1 MFDDKTNRFNLIYL
15 LCYSRFDFNF
25 HFLTENTQT
34 HRIHR
39 VLSIVSN
46 VVPGFLKSSVL
57 GSTLF
62 YVYDKFFESTKSGL
76 TEILKITSDSIS
88 SSLRMRLLTSKSD
101 ENSAKDLNPDEPY
114 NGIFIADSAGNSLF
128 VVWIS
133 SMLVGSLGGTVHA
146 LLHVSWDAASATVNN
161 LGVRVYVCMCV
172 CVCVCV

>member
-1 MFDDKTNRFNLIYL
+1 M
-15 LCYSRFDFNF
+15 
-25 HFLTENTQT
+25 TENTRT
-34 HRIHR
+34 HR

-46 VVPGFLKSSVL
+46 LVPGFLKSSVL

-76 TEILKITSDSIS
+76 TEISKMTPNSIAS
-88 SSLRMRLLTSKSD
+88 SFRTRMLTSKGD
-101 ENSAKDLNPDEPY
+101 ESSVKNLYPDEPY

-161 LGVRVYVCMCV
+161 IGV
-172 CVCVCV
+172 CVCVCVGE

>member
-1 MFDDKTNRFNLIYL
+1 M
-15 LCYSRFDFNF
+15 
-25 HFLTENTQT
+25 
-34 HRIHR
+34 
-39 VLSIVSN
+39 
-46 VVPGFLKSSVL
+46 VPGFLKSSVL

-62 YVYDKFFESTKSGL
+62 YVYDKFFESTKGGL
-76 TEILKITSDSIS
+76 TEILKITPDSIAS
-88 SSLRMRLLTSKSD
+88 SYRTRMLKNKGD
-101 ENSAKDLNPDEPY
+101 ENSAKDLYSDEPY

-161 LGVRVYVCMCV
+161 IGVCVCVCMCVCMSVSVCVYV